1 MPSLKEVKTRI
12 GSVKS
17 TRKITNA
24 MKMVASSKLHH
35 AQRAIESMRPY
46 ESRLASIMER
56 FLSATEGE
64 LETAYS
70 EKRDIKKVAIIAVSS
85 NSSLCGAFNAN
96 VIKELLK
103 VAKDYESQGI
113 SVEIYPV
120 GKKIAKAVEKAGYAF
135 DSDNANLLDHPSYK
149 EAAAISEKFMSRF
162 KEGELDKVEII
173 SQHFVN
179 SSKQEVKQTTFLPV
193 DLQTSDNQDGSSN
206 KAKGGRQ
213 FDYIVEPSPASIIA
227 SLIPATLHLQ
237 VFTAI
242 LDSLA
247 AEHAARVVAMQVATD
262 NADELID
269 QLTLTYNKTRQQAIT
284 SELLDIAGASF
295 QD

>member
-70 EKRDIKKVAIIAVSS
+70 EKRDIKKVALIAISS

-103 VAKDYESQGI
+103 VAKDYENRGI
-113 SVEIYPV
+113 SVEIFPI
-120 GKKIAKAVEKAGYAF
+120 GKKMAKAVEKAGYAF
-135 DSDNANLLDHPSYK
+135 DSDNAYLLDHPSYN

-179 SSKQEVKQTTFLPV
+179 SSRQEVKHNTFLPV
-193 DLQTSDNQDGSSN
+193 DLETSGNDNDSKEN
-206 KAKGGRQ
+206 KGGRQ
-213 FDYIVEPSPASIIA
+213 LDYIVEPSPASIIA

-237 VFTAI
+237 VFTAV

-247 AEHAARVVAMQVATD
+247 AEHASRVVAMQVATD

-295 QD
+295 QE